1 MIDYGFSMSAQR
13 HRQRGVSIIA
23 AIFLLLLFAAL
34 AAFMVSMTSTANM
47 TSAQDVQGV
56 RAYQAAQAGV
66 EWGLFQLDPNDTA
79 VALPACFANTPLGQ
93 IPGFTV
99 DVSCARFGIFT
110 EGGATVAVY
119 QIVARARVTDVAPGV
134 PVVLP
139 AAVEREAEARVA
151 KCLNAAVGPRIFNC

>member
-1 MIDYGFSMSAQR
+1 MIDYGFSVSAQR

-79 VALPACFANTPLGQ
+79 VALPACFANTTLGQ
-93 IPGFTV
+93 IPGFSV
-99 DVSCARFGIFT
+99 AVSCVRYGIFT
-110 EGGATVAVY
+110 EGGGTVAVY
-119 QIVARARVTDVAPGV
+119 QIIARATVPGAAV
-134 PVVLP
+134 PP

>member
-1 MIDYGFSMSAQR
+1 MIDNGFSMTAQR

-47 TSAQDVQGV
+47 TSAQDMQGV

-79 VALPACFANTPLGQ
+79 VALPACFADTALGQ
-93 IPGFTV
+93 VPGFSV
-99 DVSCARFGIFT
+99 AVSCARSVIFT
-110 EGGATVAVY
+110 EGGGTVAVY
-119 QIVARARVTDVAPGV
+119 QIVARATVPGAAAP
-134 PVVLP
+134 P
-139 AAVEREAEARVA
+139 AAIEREAEARVA